1 MSFWAADSFSPVPL
15 VPMSAAVSEDAIVN
29 WRGYSKAKEGNWC
42 VEDQMSGV
50 GQSSLDLLLA
60 FSDVCKLANRYL
72 GSREYYLPIGRD
84 SMNELRNPINLEQKV
99 TV

>member
-1 MSFWAADSFSPVPL
+1 
-15 VPMSAAVSEDAIVN
+15 
-29 WRGYSKAKEGNWC
+29 
-42 VEDQMSGV
+42 MSGV
-50 GQSSLDLLLA
+50 RQSSLDLLLV
-60 FSDVCKLANRYL
+60 SSEICKLANRYL